1 MLIYIRLAVSLVAL
15 LAAAW
20 FGYHWGSSGV
30 EEARAQLKNIAATAE
45 QAQAAQ
51 ETAQKRLD
59 DQLKAQAA
67 DFEQRLKTE
76 IAAQEA
82 DKKSLADSLS
92 SAETRL
98 AQLKKQSGS
107 TGTQLDQVRRELASA
122 TGAHRTELEKREQEL
137 LALRDQLA
145 RKEQG
150 LNCLAAPVPSEELAL
165 LNRGLPAPQQ
175 P

>member
-1 MLIYIRLAVSLVAL
+1 MIYIRLAVSLVVL

-20 FGYHWGSSGV
+20 FGYRWGSSGL

-92 SAETRL
+92 SAEARL
-98 AQLKKQSGS
+98 AQLRKQSGS
-107 TGTQLDQVRRELASA
+107 TGSQLDQVRHDLGSA
-122 TGAHRTELEKREQEL
+122 TGAHRAELEKREQEL

-150 LNCLAAPVPSEELAL
+150 LSCLAASVPAEELAL

>member
-1 MLIYIRLAVSLVAL
+1 MIYIRLAVSLAVL

-20 FGYHWGSSGV
+20 FGYHWGSSGL

-82 DKKSLADSLS
+82 DKKSLAESLGR
-92 SAETRL
+92 ANERI
-98 AQLKKQSGS
+98 AQLGTQRRS
-107 TGTQLDQVRRELASA
+107 TDTQLDQTRRELASA

-150 LNCLAAPVPSEELAL
+150 LSCLAASVPAEELAL
-165 LNRGLPAPQQ
+165 LNRSLPASQQ

>member
-1 MLIYIRLAVSLVAL
+1 MMIYIRLAVSLVAL

-30 EEARAQLKNIAATAE
+30 EEARAQLKNIADTAK
-45 QAQAAQ
+45 QAKAEQ

-67 DFEQRLKTE
+67 DFETRLKTALAE
-76 IAAQEA
+76 QETQ
-82 DKKSLADSLS
+82 KQSLAESLS
-92 SAETRL
+92 RANERI
-98 AQLKKQSGS
+98 AQLGTQRRS
-107 TGTQLDQVRRELASA
+107 TDTQLDQTRRELASA
-122 TGAHRTELEKREQEL
+122 TGAHRAELEKREQEL

-150 LNCLAAPVPSEELAL
+150 LSCLAASVPAEELAL